1 MTLTPA
7 RRWCALL
14 ALALGGFAIGTTEF
28 VAMGLLPNIA
38 QDLLPEVYAQSR
50 EDGVAKAGWLISA
63 YALGVVVGAPL
74 FAVLA
79 RNMSRTRV
87 LLGLV
92 AIFVV
97 GTVAS
102 AVLPSFGLVLLSRFV
117 AALPHGAYFGTASL
131 VAASI
136 MGPGSQGKGI
146 AFVMS
151 GLTISNVIGVP
162 AVTWLGQLT
171 DWRVA
176 YLAVAGIFALTL
188 VAVLLA
194 VPSQP
199 RSRGGS
205 VKDELSIFRLPQA
218 WLTMGAAAIGFG
230 GFFAVY
236 SYIAEVVTQVTRLS
250 DSVVPWVLASIGV
263 GMTVGNLVGGH
274 LADRNQRVT
283 LLVGMPV
290 LIATLAG
297 LALVAHTPIGLFVMA
312 FAIGASNAVL
322 IPSLQSR
329 LIRIGGDAQLIA
341 AALNHS
347 AFNVGNSLGAFLG
360 GAAIAAGFGYVAPT
374 VVGVALATIGFG
386 LILLSFALERRP
398 RMRVEAQ
405 LVSASDAERQK
416 EPALS

>member
-1 MTLTPA
+1 VTLSPA

-14 ALALGGFAIGTTEF
+14 SLALGGFAIGTTEF
-28 VAMGLLPNIA
+28 VAMGLLPDIA
-38 QDLLPEVYAQSR
+38 SDLLPQVYQQSR
-50 EDGVAKAGWLISA
+50 EEGVARAGWLISA

-79 RNMSRTRV
+79 RNMSRKRV
-87 LLGLV
+87 LLGLLLV
-92 AIFVV
+92 FIV

-102 AVLPSFGLVLLSRFV
+102 AVLPSFGLVLLSRFA

-162 AVTWLGQLT
+162 AVTWLGQVAG
-171 DWRVA
+171 WRIA
-176 YLAVAGIFALTL
+176 YLSVSMIFVLTL

-194 VPSQP
+194 VPRQP
-199 RSRGGS
+199 RSHGGS
-205 VKDELSIFRLPQA
+205 VKQELHIFRLPQA

-236 SYIAEVVTQVTRLS
+236 SYIAEVVTQVTERPAS
-250 DSVVPWVLASIGV
+250 FIPWVLASIGL
-263 GMTVGNLVGGH
+263 GMTVGNLVGGY
-274 LADRNQRVT
+274 LADRNQRIT
-283 LLVGMPV
+283 LLAGMPI
-290 LIATLAG
+290 LIATLVG
-297 LALVAHTPIGLFVMA
+297 LALAAHSPIGLLVTA
-312 FAIGASNAVL
+312 FAMGGANAVL

-329 LIRIGGDAQLIA
+329 LIRIGGESQLLA

-347 AFNVGNSLGAFLG
+347 AFNVGNSMGAFLG
-360 GAAIAAGFGYVAPT
+360 GAAIAAGFGYVSPT
-374 VVGVALATIGFG
+374 VVGVGLAVVGFG
-386 LILLSFALERRP
+386 LIVVSFALERRP
-398 RMRVEAQ
+398 GRLRVEQQ
-405 LVSASDAERQK
+405 LEPEK
-416 EPALS
+416 EPALT